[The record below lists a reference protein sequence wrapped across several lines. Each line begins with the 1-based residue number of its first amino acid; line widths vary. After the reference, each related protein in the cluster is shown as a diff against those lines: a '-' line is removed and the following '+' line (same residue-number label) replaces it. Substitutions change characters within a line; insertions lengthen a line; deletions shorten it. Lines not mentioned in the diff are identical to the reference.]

1 MKGIC
6 LKLFDYND
14 QSMIETREWQFCI
27 KKKKSVFAIVQA
39 SFFVSTL
46 NNIAKV
52 ETILLTLLGKLL
64 KLYEVLNIAY
74 V

>member
-27 KKKKSVFAIVQA
+27 KKKSVFAIVQA

-64 KLYEVLNIAY
+64 KLYEVLNIAC